1 MKMKRKKIIKII
13 GIVAICFYFTNCV
26 NDNDFEIPASLG
38 NEENTKLT
46 NLLDSIQ
53 AGIYQLKTIKEVKEL
68 YISGNEPLKVASK
81 IVVKGYVISSDQKGN
96 YFREFYMQDALENP
110 TAGLKVSLNLSNNYN
125 KFNFGREVYISLK
138 IQAMELLPL
147 AEK

>member
-13 GIVAICFYFTNCV
+13 GIVAICFHFTNCV

-53 AGIYQLKTIKEVKEL
+53 AGIYQLKTIKEVKE
-68 YISGNEPLKVASK
+68 
-81 IVVKGYVISSDQKGN
+81 
-96 YFREFYMQDALENP
+96 
-110 TAGLKVSLNLSNNYN
+110 
-125 KFNFGREVYISLK
+125 
-138 IQAMELLPL
+138 
-147 AEK
+147 